1 MHLRLEEHPDLTVG
15 ELYQIMKE
23 LSEKY
28 PDREIFFDG
37 DEQAIC
43 SRPKKV
49 KGYISRPNDSLKK

>member
-1 MHLRLEEHPDLTVG
+1 MEEKIVHLKLEEHPDLTVG

-43 SRPKKV
+43 SRPKK
-49 KGYISRPNDSLKK
+49 PQ